1 MRELRKNWA
10 SVVGPA
16 LVRHSFPSVL
26 GVNMITVAVE
36 DQNTA
41 NMITRMKG
49 NIRRALVSREGYEAD
64 ENFSLKVVIG
74 VPLKIKKAETKRAS
88 ADVEVDEEEVIRDM
102 QGAPETLPEDINY
115 AVSHLK
121 IFLEKKFTQGSER

>member
-10 SVVGPA
+10 SIVGPT

-26 GVNMITVAVE
+26 GVNTITVAVE

-41 NMITRMKG
+41 NMITKMKG
-49 NIRRALVSREGYEAD
+49 NIRRALTSRDGYEAD
-64 ENFSLKVVIG
+64 ENFTLKVVIG
-74 VPLKIKKAETKRAS
+74 VPLKIKKAETKRANS
-88 ADVEVDEEEVIRDM
+88 DIEVDEEEVRQYM

-115 AVSHLK
+115 AISHLK